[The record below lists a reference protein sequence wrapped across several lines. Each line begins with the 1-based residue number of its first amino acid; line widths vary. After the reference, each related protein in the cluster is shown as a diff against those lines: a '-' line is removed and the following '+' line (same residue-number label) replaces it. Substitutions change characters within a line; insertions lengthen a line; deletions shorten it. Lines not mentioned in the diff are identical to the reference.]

1 MYTYPASV
9 SYSWTVEPLFIL
21 CSHSVHTLITHAL
34 CEALG
39 QFNLCS
45 PSVHPLFTHALHSRG
60 VMAGDDP
67 SPSLVSASLSGKAWC
82 LFSRRRRVLLLKERE
97 GASPAGKGGC
107 FSRRR
112 KVRLLQEEEGAFL
125 QGRGKY
131 ERTHTVLHLHILIT
145 VFNPLTGT

>member
-9 SYSWTVEPLFIL
+9 SYSWTVEPLFTV

-82 LFSRRRRVLLLKERE
+82 LFSRRRRVLSPERKGRCFSCRKRRVLQQEEE
-97 GASPAGKGGC
+97 GASPAGGRRC
-107 FSRRR
+107 LPSRKR
-112 KVRLLQEEEGAFL
+112 KVRENIHSASLV
-125 QGRGKY
+125 
-131 ERTHTVLHLHILIT
+131 HTYQSV
-145 VFNPLTGT
+145 